1 MNKIHSSSS
10 LIISF
15 ESGNSTN
22 VMSPTTIENTIAD
35 AIGTVRSP
43 IQGKMKVKPVIIPK
57 LAANNGIGTN
67 LSSYSSKLIFTIFG
81 LEVLAFPRPSC

>member
-57 LAANNGIGTN
+57 LAANNGIGT
-67 LSSYSSKLIFTIFG
+67 
-81 LEVLAFPRPSC
+81 PSPF